1 MMESFPKQPRIKGLP
16 SFSIY
21 RNLRLKETD
30 LNEVVRTVEGMLPQ
44 YMHGN
49 IGVKIALSEKNL
61 KIMADKALMQ
71 EALINLVK
79 NAMDAMPGGG
89 IFSLNTSQVNFENRS
104 VPEGSNDNYG
114 MCAFISFADTG
125 IGIDEMNSEMVF
137 GPFFTTKIGHGRGLG
152 LPIACHIIKEH
163 GGTMKVESRP
173 GHGTAINVYLPL
185 AWPEI
190 VNMIPI
196 PLPAPSGGNLFNNN
210 L

>member
-1 MMESFPKQPRIKGLP
+1 
-16 SFSIY
+16 
-21 RNLRLKETD
+21 
-30 LNEVVRTVEGMLPQ
+30 
-44 YMHGN
+44 
-49 IGVKIALSEKNL
+49 
-61 KIMADKALMQ
+61 MADKALMQ

-89 IFSLNTSQVNFENRS
+89 IFSLNTSRVNFENQS
-104 VPEGSNDNYG
+104 VPEGNNDHYG

-125 IGIDEMNSEMVF
+125 IGIDEMIREMVLGSIF
-137 GPFFTTKIGHGRGLG
+137 STKTGCGRDLG

-163 GGTMKVESRP
+163 GGTMKVESTP

-190 VNMIPI
+190 PI

-210 L
+210 F